1 MAVLNLPYEPLR
13 RSVYT
18 PDELFANFSAVD
30 PTSYVR
36 LPDFE
41 IYRHFVAEGRTTPAN
56 YFSAMMQSLHDNSIT
71 QSVGAILSAT
81 KCVAIMGGHKLGR
94 ATSQFADVAKLSLL
108 LTRSGFLVASGGG
121 PGAMEATHLGAAC
134 CNEKDEFL
142 TNAVARLS
150 KTADL
155 PTDIAQIVDVSGTP
169 NAAIASAT
177 HKWFSAAMMIR
188 SEISN
193 PGDSL
198 AVPTWHYGHEP
209 TSPFANQIAKY
220 FQNSIREDGLLA
232 LANDGVVYA
241 QGKAGTIQEIFQ
253 DAAQNYY
260 KSFGR
265 FSPMVFLD
273 KTYWTSTYPVESVLK
288 KLLKPEDY
296 AKYVLYTDDV
306 LEAHDFLVR
315 GHA

>member
-1 MAVLNLPYEPLR
+1 VPSLSLPYESLR
-13 RSVYT
+13 RNVYS
-18 PDELFANFSAVD
+18 PDELFANFSVGD
-30 PTSYVR
+30 PSSYVR
-36 LPDFE
+36 LLDFE
-41 IYRHFVAEGRTTPAN
+41 IYRHFVAEGRTTPVN

-71 QSVGAILSAT
+71 QSVGSILSGR

-94 ATSQFADVAKLSLL
+94 STPQYLDVAKLSSL
-108 LTRSGFLVASGGG
+108 LTKSGFLVASGGG
-121 PGAMEATHLGAAC
+121 PGAMEASHLGAAC
-134 CNEKDEFL
+134 CNEGDAFL
-142 TNAVARLS
+142 PNAVAELS

-155 PTDIAQIVDVSGTP
+155 PSDIAQIVDASGTP
-169 NAAIASAT
+169 NTTIAAAA
-177 HKWFSAAMMIR
+177 HKWFAAAMLIR
-188 SEISN
+188 SQIKS
-193 PGDSL
+193 PGESL

-209 TSPFANQIAKY
+209 TTPFATQIAKY

-232 LANDGVVYA
+232 IAHDGVVYA

-288 KLLKPEDY
+288 ALLKPEDFV
-296 AKYVLYTDDV
+296 KYVLFTDDIV
-306 LEAHDFLVR
+306 EAHDFLLK
-315 GHA
+315 GNA